1 MDFDRGNAVNDM
13 QKVKEAVRMSRRI
26 TERNFRSEIEHIAD
40 FYDGRVPREW
50 IDAVHNVLDVMEK
63 DPDETN
69 TFWEEPDRVD
79 WRDR

>member
-1 MDFDRGNAVNDM
+1 
-13 QKVKEAVRMSRRI
+13 MSP
-26 TERNFRSEIEHIAD
+26 TFAEKQFRSEIEHIAG

-50 IDAVHNVLDVMEK
+50 IDAVHNVIDVMEK
-63 DPDETN
+63 DTDETN

>member
-1 MDFDRGNAVNDM
+1 MNDG
-13 QKVKEAVRMSRRI
+13 QKIKEAVRMGRRI
-26 TERNFRSEIEHIAD
+26 TERNFRSEIEHIAG
-40 FYDGRVPREW
+40 FYEGRVPREW

-63 DPDETN
+63 DTDDTN